1 MTQWNSDS
9 LPSQAGRVAIVTGA
23 NSGIG
28 FETAKQLAAKG
39 AQVVLACRSEERG
52 LAAVERIQ
60 LEDSSADVRFMRL
73 DLADLIQVE
82 SFAKEFSARFER
94 LDLLIN
100 NAGVMFPPLTRTAQ
114 GHELQFGVNHLAHFA
129 LTGHLL
135 SKLTD
140 TPGARVVT
148 VSSLMHRL
156 GTIRFD
162 DLDFVSRTYRTW
174 PSYAQS
180 KLANLL
186 FAKELQRR
194 LDGAGLDI
202 QSLAA
207 HPGWTHTEL
216 QRHSGFIEACTRV
229 LAMPPAQGA
238 MPTLRAA
245 CDVDACGGDYYG
257 PSGVG
262 EVRGYPEKAF
272 ANAKAEDT
280 ETAMRLWVE
289 SEKLTGVCFDWSAA
303 GPAQTKPAQP
313 GVGAPAM

>member
-1 MTQWNSDS
+1 MSPWNSDS
-9 LPSQAGRVAIVTGA
+9 LPSQNGRVAIVTGA

-28 FETAKQLAAKG
+28 FETAKQLAGEG
-39 AQVVLACRSEERG
+39 AQVILACRSEERG
-52 LAAVERIQ
+52 LSAVERIQ
-60 LEDSSADVRFMRL
+60 LADPSANVHFMRL
-73 DLADLIQVE
+73 DLADLVQVE
-82 SFAKEFSARFER
+82 SFAQEFASRFDR

-129 LTGHLL
+129 LTGHLIP
-135 SKLTD
+135 KLAA
-140 TPGARVVT
+140 TPGSRVVT

-156 GTIRFD
+156 GSIRFD

-174 PSYAQS
+174 PSYSQS

-194 LDGAGLDI
+194 LDVAGLDI

-229 LAMPPAQGA
+229 LAMSPEQGA
-238 MPTLRAA
+238 LPTLRAA
-245 CDVDACGGDYYG
+245 CDLDARGGEYYG

-262 EVRGYPEKAF
+262 EVRGYPNKAF
-272 ANAKAEDT
+272 ANAKAQDLEV
-280 ETAMRLWVE
+280 AKRLWNE
-289 SEKLTGVCFDWSAA
+289 SEKLTGVQFEWRAPVAASRVSA
-303 GPAQTKPAQP
+303 PN
-313 GVGAPAM
+313 

>member
-9 LPSQAGRVAIVTGA
+9 LLSQTGRVAIVTGA
-23 NSGIG
+23 NSGLG
-28 FETAKQLAAKG
+28 FETAKQLASKG
-39 AQVVLACRSEERG
+39 AQVILACRSEERG
-52 LAAVERIQ
+52 LAAIERI
-60 LEDSSADVRFMRL
+60 LLADSTANIHFMRL

-82 SFAKEFSARFER
+82 SFAKEFSARFDR

-129 LTGHLL
+129 LTGHLI
-135 SKLTD
+135 SKLAA

-174 PSYAQS
+174 PSYSQS

-194 LDGAGLDI
+194 LDSAGLDI

-229 LAMPPAQGA
+229 LAMTPPQGA

-245 CDVDACGGDYYG
+245 CDVDAHGGEYYG
-257 PSGVG
+257 PGGVG
-262 EVRGYPEKAF
+262 EVRGSPQKAF
-272 ANAKAEDT
+272 ANAKAQDT
-280 ETAMRLWVE
+280 DVAKRLWDE
-289 SEKLTGVCFDWSAA
+289 SEKLTGVRFEFQPTSVVASLRAA
-303 GPAQTKPAQP
+303 
-313 GVGAPAM
+313 VN